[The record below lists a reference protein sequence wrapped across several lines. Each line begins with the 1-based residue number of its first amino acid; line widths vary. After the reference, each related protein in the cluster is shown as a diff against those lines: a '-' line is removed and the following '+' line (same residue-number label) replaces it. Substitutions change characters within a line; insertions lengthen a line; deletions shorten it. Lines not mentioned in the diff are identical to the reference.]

1 MARGVVTRT
10 VTGVEVSIKVVD
22 TNTEEIVEDKII
34 LNKTKAIETVEGL
47 KKAITKALP
56 SDKILV
62 SVGETNEINKCYA
75 LEVSKF
81 MELAHEVDPKTR
93 TATATEEE

>member
-10 VTGVEVSIKVVD
+10 VTGVEVNIKVVD
-22 TNTEEIVEDKII
+22 TNTEEIVSDKII

-47 KKAITKALP
+47 KKAITKTLP

-62 SVGETNEINKCYA
+62 SVGESTEINKCYA

-93 TATATEEE
+93 TAGTATEE